1 MIDSAV
7 EDGKNP
13 QYKQM
18 AGFSVGFLL
27 AGYETTATVLSC
39 TSHLLA
45 MSSGV
50 QEKLQDEID
59 EYFKENPVS
68 VQDHACSHAC
78 THGHC

>member
-1 MIDSAV
+1 MIDSEV
-7 EDGKNP
+7 EDGKSP

-45 MSSGV
+45 MNTDV
-50 QEKLQDEID
+50 QEKLQAEID
-59 EYFKENPVS
+59 EYFEEHPVS
-68 VQDHACSHAC
+68 V
-78 THGHC
+78 